1 MSNGYLTTHV
11 LDTYNGTPGKGIKGA
26 IFLIENENKKKIK
39 EFKLNNDGRSE
50 YPILQKEEFIVG
62 KYELI
67 FYCGEYFKNFTNIKE
82 PLFID
87 DVIIRFGVNDSNQH
101 YHVPLLVSPWSYSTY
116 RGS

>member
-11 LDTYNGTPGKGIKGA
+11 LDIYNGIPGKGIRGA

-39 EFKLNNDGRSE
+39 EFKLNDDGRSDI
-50 YPILQKEEFIVG
+50 PILEKSEFNKG
-62 KYELI
+62 KYELV
-67 FYCGEYFKNFTNIKE
+67 FYCGEYFKNFTNIEDPK
-82 PLFID
+82 FID
-87 DVIIRFGVNDSNQH
+87 DVVIRFGINNLEQH

>member
-50 YPILQKEEFIVG
+50 SPILQKEEFIVG

-67 FYCGEYFKNFTNIKE
+67 FYCEEYFKNYTTIKE
-82 PLFID
+82 PFFID
-87 DVIIRFGVNDSNQH
+87 DVVIRFGINDSDQH

>member
-11 LDTYNGTPGKGIKGA
+11 LDIYNGAPGRGIRGA

-39 EFKLNNDGRSE
+39 EFKLNNDGRSDL
-50 YPILQKEEFIVG
+50 PILEKNEFHKG
-62 KYELI
+62 KYELV
-67 FYCGEYFKNFTNIKE
+67 FYCGEYFNNFTKIEDPK
-82 PLFID
+82 FID
-87 DVIIRFGVNDSNQH
+87 EVVIRFGINNSDQH

>member
-11 LDTYNGTPGKGIKGA
+11 LDIYNGIPGKGIKGA
-26 IFLIENENKKKIK
+26 IFRIEGENKKKIK
-39 EFKLNNDGRSE
+39 EFELNKDGRSE
-50 YPILQKEEFIVG
+50 NPILEKNEFNTG

-67 FYCGEYFKNFTNIKE
+67 FYCGEYFNNFVDIEK
-82 PLFID
+82 PFFVD
-87 DVIIRFGVNDSNQH
+87 DVIIRFGINEIDQH

>member
-11 LDTYNGTPGKGIKGA
+11 LDVFNGTPGRGIRGK
-26 IFLIENENKKKIK
+26 IFRIEKEKKEKIK
-39 EFKLNNDGRSE
+39 EFKLNNDGRSDS
-50 YPILQKEEFIVG
+50 PILKKEEFAVG

-67 FYCGEYFKNFTNIKE
+67 FYCGEYFKNYTTIKE

-87 DVIIRFGVNDSNQH
+87 DVVIRFGINDPDQH

>member
-87 DVIIRFGVNDSNQH
+87 DVIIRFGINDSNQH

>member
-11 LDTYNGTPGKGIKGA
+11 LDIYNGTPGKGVRGA
-26 IFLIENENKKKIK
+26 IFKIEGENKKKIK
-39 EFKLNNDGRSE
+39 DFELNNEGRSNS
-50 YPILQKEEFIVG
+50 PILKKNEFIEG
-62 KYELI
+62 KYEII
-67 FYCGEYFKNFTNIKE
+67 FYCGEYFKKFVNIKD

-87 DVIIRFGVNDSNQH
+87 DVIIRFGVNDASQH

>member
-11 LDTYNGTPGKGIKGA
+11 LDTYNGTPGKWIKGA

-50 YPILQKEEFIVG
+50 SPILQKEEFIVG

-87 DVIIRFGVNDSNQH
+87 DVIIRFGINDSNQH

>member
-11 LDTYNGTPGKGIKGA
+11 LDVFNGTPGRGIRGT
-26 IFLIENENKKKIK
+26 IFRIEKEKIK
-39 EFKLNNDGRSE
+39 EFKLNNDGRPDL
-50 YPILQKEEFIVG
+50 PILEKEEFVVG

-67 FYCGEYFKNFTNIKE
+67 FYCGEYFKNFTTIKE
-82 PLFID
+82 PFFID
-87 DVIIRFGVNDSNQH
+87 DVVIRFGINDSDQH

>member
-11 LDTYNGTPGKGIKGA
+11 LDTYNGTPGKRIKGA

-50 YPILQKEEFIVG
+50 TPILQKEEFIVG

-87 DVIIRFGVNDSNQH
+87 DVIIRFGINDSNQH

>member
-50 YPILQKEEFIVG
+50 SPILQKEEFIVG

-87 DVIIRFGVNDSNQH
+87 DVIIRFVCLS
-101 YHVPLLVSPWSYSTY
+101 YFLFYAFSTTCLVVKPTSST
-116 RGS
+116 

>member
-50 YPILQKEEFIVG
+50 SPILQNEEFIVG

-87 DVIIRFGVNDSNQH
+87 DVIIRFGINDSNKH